1 MVRKKSHQTRKF
13 NVAAI
18 TLQAERSTGEPPGT
32 NNLCDG
38 DHTFGAPYFWVFGGF
53 FGEELHLAAWIP
65 SVPRINSTQLPL
77 SSLSG
82 I

>member
-53 FGEELHLAAWIP
+53 FEHNIYE
-65 SVPRINSTQLPL
+65 SY
-77 SSLSG
+77 
-82 I
+82 